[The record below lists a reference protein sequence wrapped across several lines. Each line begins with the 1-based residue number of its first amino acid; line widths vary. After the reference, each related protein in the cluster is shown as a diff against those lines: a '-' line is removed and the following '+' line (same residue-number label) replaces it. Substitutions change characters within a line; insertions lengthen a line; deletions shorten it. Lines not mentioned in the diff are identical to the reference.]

1 MQDKIK
7 NSYVSLMKIS
17 APIFSIMNV
26 SLGSSYVDK
35 TMDMACA
42 EYPLMEYLNKK
53 KTGATSKEKLPIFRR
68 SEKDIVWVIH
78 KRSEKQEESNS

>member
-53 KTGATSKEKLPIFRR
+53 INGRN
-68 SEKDIVWVIH
+68 
-78 KRSEKQEESNS
+78 Q